1 MITGEF
7 VGKLNIQKF
16 AETLAKLVGEQYN
29 VKITVK
35 SIRRKETMEE
45 IQTNKP
51 QQLTQEIEKWL
62 MQRKQKS
69 KKI

>member
-7 VGKLNIQKF
+7 VGKLDVQRF
-16 AETLAKLVGEQYN
+16 FETLAKLVGEQYN

-62 MQRKQKS
+62 M
-69 KKI
+69 

>member
-62 MQRKQKS
+62 M
-69 KKI
+69 

>member
-29 VKITVK
+29 VSITVK
-35 SIRRKETMEE
+35 SIRRKDTMIEETIEE
-45 IQTNKP
+45 DTNEKAI
-51 QQLTQEIEKWL
+51 TSEIC
-62 MQRKQKS
+62 
-69 KKI
+69 